1 MRVALVQLA
10 YDDAES
16 PPDRLE
22 RVTSLVSGLAGH
34 DLIVLPELWYAGGFS
49 YRQWPEYA
57 QGLDGPVAQRLCE
70 LAESL
75 GCILHGGS
83 IVERGP
89 LGPESKDLW
98 NTSLVFGPDGQQW
111 AAYRKIHRF
120 GFATGEPEL
129 MEAGDAMV
137 TVELFDQDAGD
148 FVAGLSTCYDL
159 RFPEL
164 YRAQLDAGATVFL
177 IPAAWPAARVE
188 AWRTLLRARA
198 IEDQC
203 LVIACN
209 TAGTHARTP
218 MGGHSAV
225 ISAGGEVLAE
235 AGTQE
240 RVLSVEVDLDEIA
253 KTRESFPVLQDRRL

>member
-1 MRVALVQLA
+1 MTRVAVVQLA

-16 PPDRLE
+16 PSARLA
-22 RVTSLVSGLAGH
+22 RVTSLVGSLSGY

-57 QGLDGPVAQRLCE
+57 QPLDGPVAQQLSA
-70 LAESL
+70 LAASL
-75 GCILHGGS
+75 GCVLHGGS

-89 LGPESKDLW
+89 VGPEGKDLW
-98 NTSLVFGPDGQQW
+98 NTSLVFGPDGSLV
-111 AAYRKIHRF
+111 ASYRKIHRF
-120 GFATGEPEL
+120 GFAVGEPSL
-129 MEAGDAMV
+129 MEAGSAVV
-137 TVELFDQDAGD
+137 TMPFFGT
-148 FVAGLSTCYDL
+148 VAGLSTCYDL

-177 IPAAWPAARVE
+177 IPAAWPLARVSH
-188 AWRTLLRARA
+188 WSTLLRARA

-209 TAGTHARTP
+209 TAGTHANSA

-225 ISAGGEVLAE
+225 ISASGEVLAE
-235 AGTQE
+235 AGTSE
-240 RVLSVEVDLDEIA
+240 EVLSVEVALDDVARI
-253 KTRESFPVLQDRRL
+253 RSDFPVLKDRRLI